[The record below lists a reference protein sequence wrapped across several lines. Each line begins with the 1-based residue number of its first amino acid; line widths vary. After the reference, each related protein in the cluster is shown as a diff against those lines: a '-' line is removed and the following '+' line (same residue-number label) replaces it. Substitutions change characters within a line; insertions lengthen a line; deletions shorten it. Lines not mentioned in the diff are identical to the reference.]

1 MKRFLS
7 ILISTAVLL
16 SATALVGTPIYAADT
31 ESGIVSLMNA
41 LKIMEGDGNG
51 NMELDRAVTRAEIAK
66 IAISAANEKNTVG
79 FGLKVSPFPDVTYD
93 Q

>member
-7 ILISTAVLL
+7 ILISMAVLL
-16 SATALVGTPIYAADT
+16 SATAMVGTPIYAADT

-79 FGLKVSPFPDVTYD
+79 F
-93 Q
+93 

>member
-16 SATALVGTPIYAADT
+16 SATAMVGTPIYAADT

-66 IAISAANEKNTVG
+66 SQYRRQTRKTRLG
-79 FGLKVSPFPDVTYD
+79 SD
-93 Q
+93 

>member
-41 LKIMEGDGNG
+41 LKIMEGDG
-51 NMELDRAVTRAEIAK
+51 T
-66 IAISAANEKNTVG
+66 
-79 FGLKVSPFPDVTYD
+79 
-93 Q
+93 